1 MAGAVV
7 DSETVNRALESGI
20 DPESFFYRFD
30 SFSFFRAAGGHIYT
44 DRTMTDVMDII
55 IAIID

>member
-1 MAGAVV
+1 
-7 DSETVNRALESGI
+7 VNRALESGI